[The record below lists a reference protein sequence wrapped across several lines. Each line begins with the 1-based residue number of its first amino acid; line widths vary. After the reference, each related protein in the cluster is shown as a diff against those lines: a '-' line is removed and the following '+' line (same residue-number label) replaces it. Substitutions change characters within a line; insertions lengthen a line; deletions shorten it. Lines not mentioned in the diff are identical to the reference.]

1 MSAVLRVTRDVG
13 FGLELRRGRFE
24 VLVDGKNVGALD
36 ADETVE
42 AAVEPG
48 PHRVRVSHGRYSSG
62 DQSFDAAEGDVVGFR
77 CHGVKIW
84 PLYLASIIL
93 PNQAITLRRD

>member
-1 MSAVLRVTRDVG
+1 MSAVLRVTREVG
-13 FGLELRRGRFE
+13 FGIELRRGRFE
-24 VLVDGKNVGALD
+24 VLLDGKRVGALD
-36 ADETVE
+36 ADGTVE

-62 DQSFDAAEGDVVGFR
+62 DQSFDAAEGDVVSFH

-93 PNQAITLRRD
+93 PATAITLRRD